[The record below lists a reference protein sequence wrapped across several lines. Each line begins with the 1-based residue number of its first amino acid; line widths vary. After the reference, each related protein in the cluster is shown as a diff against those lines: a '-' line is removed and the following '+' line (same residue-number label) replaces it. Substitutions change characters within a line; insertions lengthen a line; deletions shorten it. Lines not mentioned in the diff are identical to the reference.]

1 MNMPASN
8 SNLTTIIWR
17 TRDLPLEP
25 AGVAASGA
33 AAIAMGQRLLD
44 ASDETLAALTG
55 VSGDGFLILLGLA
68 DDLPWADGVV
78 YLGRDPSAA
87 ALLVPTTYAPSVPLA
102 LLAGALALRH
112 PEVKPPLALIP
123 NWPALVS
130 LASARTIARE
140 TLAEWRLTEETR

>member
-1 MNMPASN
+1 MPVS
-8 SNLTTIIWR
+8 SPNLTTITWR

-25 AGVAASGA
+25 VGVAASGA
-33 AAIAMGQRLLD
+33 AAIAMARRLLD

-55 VSGDGFLILLGLA
+55 VSGDGFLIVLGPA
-68 DDLPWADGVV
+68 DQLPWADGVV

-87 ALLVPTTYAPSVPLA
+87 ALFTPTTHIPSVPLA

-112 PEVKPPLALIP
+112 PEVKPPLALVP

-130 LASARTIARE
+130 FASARAIARE
-140 TLAEWRLTEETR
+140 TLAEWRRTEETR